1 MKFRFIRDSAR
12 TGAMNMAVD
21 DLLFRQREEGKET
34 SAVLRIYRWS
44 PPALSLG
51 FHQRYDIACDEEFL
65 RQRNIDIV
73 RRPTG
78 GKAVLHYEEL
88 TYSVTASL
96 EEGYFKDDALDRS
109 YAKIALGLKRSL
121 ELLGL
126 NPELEKRERKLNV
139 SSPSPCFLVPTQKEI
154 LVGGKKV
161 IGSAQKRG
169 LSAFLQHGSI
179 PIRLDYELLAKA
191 TRNKAEDIADYREH
205 FTSLGEFHPSLTE
218 DQLEEAL
225 KNGFEEAFSGQWT
238 ESPLSPEE
246 LAEAGKIMKDRYATD
261 LWNRKPRTISAET
274 EMSNNAGN

>member
-1 MKFRFIRDSAR
+1 MTFRLIRDCAR
-12 TGAMNMAVD
+12 DGALNMAID
-21 DLLFRQREEGKET
+21 DFLFQQREDGKDR
-34 SAVLRIYRWS
+34 SGVLRIYRWS

-65 RQRNIDIV
+65 RSRQIDIV

-96 EEGYFKDDALDRS
+96 EEGYFKGDALDLS

-126 NPELEKRERKLNV
+126 SPELEKRDKKLNV

-154 LVGGKKV
+154 LIEGKKV

-169 LSAFLQHGSI
+169 VNAFLQHGSI
-179 PIRLDYELLAKA
+179 PIKLDYELLAKA
-191 TRNKAEDIADYREH
+191 TRNKSEDIENYRNH
-205 FTSLGEFHPSLTE
+205 FTSLGEFLPGLTE
-218 DQLEEAL
+218 EELE
-225 KNGFEEAFSGQWT
+225 NGLQRGFAEAFGGEWT
-238 ESPLSPEE
+238 DMKLSASE
-246 LAEAGKIMKDRYATD
+246 LEKAEVIRKEKYGTD
-261 LWNRKPRTISAET
+261 LWNRKPKTMEAQ
-274 EMSNNAGN
+274 NG

>member
-1 MKFRFIRDSAR
+1 MRFRLIKDAAR
-12 TGAMNMAVD
+12 TGAMNMAID
-21 DLLFRQREEGKET
+21 DLLFRQREEGKES
-34 SAVLRIYRWS
+34 SAVLRIYKWS

-65 RQRNIDIV
+65 RGRNIDIV

-96 EEGYFKDDALDRS
+96 EEGYFKDDALDQS

-126 NPELEKRERKLNV
+126 NPELEKRDRKLNV

-169 LSAFLQHGSI
+169 LCAFLQHGSI

-191 TRNKAEDIADYREH
+191 TRNRTEDIAGYREH

-218 DQLEEAL
+218 GQLEDAL
-225 KNGFEEAFSGQWT
+225 KDGFADAFGGTWT
-238 ESPLSPEE
+238 ESALSRDE
-246 LAEAGKIMKDRYATD
+246 LAEAEKIMNERYATD
-261 LWNRKPRTISAET
+261 LWNRKPRAAVERAEEAGSAG
-274 EMSNNAGN
+274 S

>member
-1 MKFRFIRDSAR
+1 MRFRLIRDKAR
-12 TGAMNMAVD
+12 TGAMNMAID
-21 DLLFRQREEGKET
+21 DLLFRQREEGNET
-34 SAVLRIYRWS
+34 SAVLRIFRWS

-51 FHQRYDIACDEEFL
+51 FHQRYDVACDEEFL
-65 RQRNIDIV
+65 RGRDIDIV

-78 GKAVLHYEEL
+78 GKAVLHHEEL
-88 TYSVTASL
+88 TYSVTASI
-96 EEGYFKDDALDRS
+96 EHGYFKDDALDRS

-121 ELLGL
+121 EILGL
-126 NPELEKRERKLNV
+126 NPELEKRDRKLNV

-179 PIRLDYELLAKA
+179 PIRMDYELLAKA
-191 TRNKAEDIADYREH
+191 TRNRAEDIESYREH
-205 FTSLGEFHPSLTE
+205 FTSLGEFLPSLTE

-225 KNGFEEAFSGQWT
+225 KKGFEEAFGGQWT

-246 LAEAGKIMKDRYATD
+246 LSEAEKIMNERYATD
-261 LWNRKPRTISAET
+261 LWNRKPRPLSSGT
-274 EMSNNAGN
+274 EVSNNAGN

>member
-1 MKFRFIRDSAR
+1 MKFRFIRDAAR
-12 TGAMNMAVD
+12 TGAMNMAID

-34 SAVLRIYRWS
+34 PAVLRIYRWS

-96 EEGYFKDDALDRS
+96 EEGYFKDDALDQS

-179 PIRLDYELLAKA
+179 PIKLDYELLARA
-191 TRNKAEDIADYREH
+191 TKNRTEEIESYRNH
-205 FTSLGEFHPSLTE
+205 FTSLGEFLPSLTE
-218 DQLEEAL
+218 NQLEEAL
-225 KNGFEEAFSGQWT
+225 KKGFEEAFGGQWT
-238 ESPLSPEE
+238 QSPLSPEE
-246 LAEAGKIMKDRYATD
+246 LDEAGKIMNERYATD
-261 LWNRKPRTISAET
+261 LWNRRPRVSESRLEET
-274 EMSNNAGN
+274 GNAGR